1 MTDPAYLCGLAQNLS
16 QLHQKARHRFQ
27 TGGSA
32 PTGSPQVEPDPVER
46 DRVVEPD
53 LEVDE
58 RERER
63 QDIIERIMQL
73 EVG

>member
-1 MTDPAYLCGLAQNLS
+1 MTDPVNFVCIAPQNLS

-27 TGGSA
+27 TTDGGLVGG
-32 PTGSPQVEPDPVER
+32 PGRLDR
-46 DRVVEPD
+46 DEVGEPD